1 MDNDHIYLHTLHER
15 VAILETRMDDFAE
28 IKDKLDELLHL
39 KSKGIGALWLVSLIV
54 GSGLIGVIAMII
66 SFFNRP
72 HL

>member
-1 MDNDHIYLHTLHER
+1 MESDYHYPHSLHER
-15 VAILETRMDDFAE
+15 VAILETRMGDLAE

-54 GSGLIGVIAMII
+54 GSGILGLVTMVT